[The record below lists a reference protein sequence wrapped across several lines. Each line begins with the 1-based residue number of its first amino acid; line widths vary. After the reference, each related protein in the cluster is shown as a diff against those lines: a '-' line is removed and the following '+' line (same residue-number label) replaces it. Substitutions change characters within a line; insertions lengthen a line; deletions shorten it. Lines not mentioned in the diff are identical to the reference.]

1 MKALKILIFALALI
15 LTFSACGKDSSS
27 VAIIGGADGPTSV
40 MVAEKEEES
49 AEKEET
55 AEKTEK
61 KDSVKSDEKAENKSD
76 EKKSEP
82 EKSEGEKFYYVS
94 ESEGELNITYHTKD
108 CELTKGKEVMEINSD
123 FVTMI
128 GLKRCEKCNPP
139 ELKK

>member
-1 MKALKILIFALALI
+1 MKALKILIFALTLM
-15 LTFSACGKDSSS
+15 LTLSACGNANS
-27 VAIIGGADGPTSV
+27 VGIIGGADGPTSV
-40 MVAEKEEES
+40 MVPEKEEES
-49 AEKEET
+49 AKKNET

-61 KDSVKSDEKAENKSD
+61 KDTVKSDEKAENKSD

-82 EKSEGEKFYYVS
+82 KKIEGEKFYYVS

-123 FVTMI
+123 FVSMI

-139 ELKK
+139 EVK